1 VPNDKAPRP
10 KGEIQK
16 NGDLMKIKLSLFHAF
31 FLLALIA
38 LIGIAGLAVVSATTM
53 RNTMLND
60 RQDKV
65 KQITLGVNSLLRSE
79 LDKQK
84 SGEQTPEVTHQNI
97 VKMLK
102 AFRYD
107 GKNYI
112 FAIGYDY
119 CVVAHVKTKS
129 IGTCKQIP
137 RRGEFTEIA
146 KSGGGFSRYQGPKA
160 GFEGDKFDKLS
171 YIHPVP
177 EMKMYIGTGAYFD
190 DINDAFISRLI
201 QLGIIGAGILV
212 VIVGFG
218 IFVGRNASVSLNTL
232 SSRMTD
238 LAEGNLEVDLDFSS
252 FVKEVNH
259 MIESV
264 KVFRGELE
272 KNRALE
278 KEKVALEKKAEE
290 DRRQATLQLAD
301 EFDAS
306 VGEIVKAVGASAS
319 EMESTASSL
328 SGTANKASD
337 EAVTVAAAAEEA
349 SRNTSSV
356 ASATE
361 ELSASI
367 EEIARQVQ
375 KAAEVATQAVSE
387 SKEANDNV
395 SGLADAADKVGQVV
409 TLITDIAE
417 QTNLLALNATIEAA
431 RAGEAGKGFAVVASE
446 VKNLASQTA
455 RATDEI
461 SQQISGIQQAT
472 RSSVTAIE
480 NIGKT
485 IENINVISSTIAA
498 AIEEQG
504 VATQEISRNVQEA
517 STGTEQVTQNIS
529 NVRQSSEA
537 TGESA
542 SKVKVSAD
550 NLSSL
555 AAQLENEVDK
565 FLAGVRA

>member
-1 VPNDKAPRP
+1 
-10 KGEIQK
+10 
-16 NGDLMKIKLSLFHAF
+16 MKINLSIFHV
-31 FLLALIA
+31 FLLSALVT
-38 LIGIAGLAVVSATTM
+38 LIGVAGLAFVSANEM

-65 KQITLGVNSLLRSE
+65 QQTILGVNSLIRAE
-79 LDKQK
+79 IEKQK
-84 SGEQTPEVTHQNI
+84 KNEQTPEATKERIVSLLQNYR
-97 VKMLK
+97 
-102 AFRYD
+102 FD
-107 GKNYI
+107 GNNYI
-112 FAIGYDY
+112 FALTYEQ
-119 CVVAHVKTKS
+119 CVVAHTKAKL
-129 IGTCKQIP
+129 IGTCDAKP
-137 RRGEFTEIA
+137 RRKVFKKLA
-146 KSGGGFSRYQGPKA
+146 QDGGGFHRYKAFKA
-160 GFEGDKFDKLS
+160 GFEGDNYDKVS
-171 YIHPVP
+171 YVYPIP
-177 EMKMYIGTGAYFD
+177 ELNMYYGTGAYFD
-190 DINDAFISRLI
+190 DIDNVFQDRLVK
-201 QLGIIGAGILV
+201 LGAIGLAIIL

-218 IFVGRNASVSLNTL
+218 VFVGRNVAGALNKL
-232 SSRMTD
+232 SSRMNDLTD
-238 LAEGNLEVDLDFSS
+238 GNLDVNLDFQS
-252 FVKEVNH
+252 FVGEVNH
-259 MIESV
+259 MIQSV
-264 KVFRGELE
+264 KLFRAALE

-278 KEKVALEKKAEE
+278 LEKDELEKKADEE
-290 DRRQATLQLAD
+290 RRQATLQLAD
-301 EFDAS
+301 AFDAS
-306 VGEIVKAVGASAS
+306 VGEIVKAVGSSAAD
-319 EMESTASSL
+319 ME
-328 SGTANKASD
+328 GTANDLSGAANQASD
-337 EAVTVAAAAEEA
+337 QAITVAAAAEEA
-349 SRNTSSV
+349 SRNTASV

-361 ELSASI
+361 QLSASI

-375 KAAEVATQAVSE
+375 KAAEVASQAVSE

-395 SGLADAADKVGQVV
+395 SGLATAADKVGEVV

-472 RSSVTAIE
+472 RSSVSAIE

-485 IENINVISSTIAA
+485 IESINVISSTIAS

-517 STGTEQVTQNIS
+517 STGTEQVTQNIVS
-529 NVRQSSEA
+529 VRQSSEE
-537 TGESA
+537 TGQSA

-550 NLSSL
+550 NLSRL